1 MKFVFPNEPE
11 VRPYIFQ
18 KFRSAAIEDLI
29 KFLKLR
35 ADELSD
41 NGEGIFLMAGG
52 GSNGND
58 ELDSTNQYGGQK
70 IGFIHRKEG
79 SILREAYE
87 NAAKDFAN
95 EHIEKDIK
103 RAHRASFVNAFLR
116 CESDVLESFE
126 HVKDVLE
133 LKELKWENC
142 PVTCGSPEKLGD
154 FIWSI
159 FENSLTECT
168 KTMIGKKDSIGI
180 KEKDDLTKEIMNAV
194 KHHLYIITKRDFPD
208 GKLDHTYMYMVI
220 KRKPR
225 C

>member
-1 MKFVFPNEPE
+1 M
-11 VRPYIFQ
+11 
-18 KFRSAAIEDLI
+18 L
-29 KFLKLR
+29 LR
-35 ADELSD
+35 AEELSD

-52 GSNGND
+52 GSVGYD
-58 ELDSTNQYGGQK
+58 EFDSTNPYGGQK

-79 SILREAYE
+79 SIIKEAYE
-87 NAAKDFAN
+87 NAAKDSRN
-95 EHIEKDIK
+95 EQIAKHIK
-103 RAHRASFVNAFLR
+103 AVHHASFVNAFLR

-133 LKELKWENC
+133 LKELRWENC
-142 PVTCGSPEKLGD
+142 PVTCGSSEKLVD

-168 KTMIGKKDSIGI
+168 KTMISKNEAISI

-194 KHHLYIITKRDFPD
+194 KQHLYIIAKRDFPE
-208 GKLDHTYMYMVI
+208 GQLDHTYMYMVI

-225 C
+225 Y